1 MDDKPCAGRRP
12 ADLKYHGLATL
23 AALVSR
29 HRKPE
34 FIRASRPAVPGYG
47 PERSS

>member
-1 MDDKPCAGRRP
+1 MDDKPCAGRRSV
-12 ADLKYHGLATL
+12 DLKYHGLA
-23 AALVSR
+23 ALVSQ